1 MERKATEGRETK
13 EEEIIIISV
22 GNDEGLDWDNG
33 SENEVK
39 VLRLY
44 IDMWISETYAFWLP
58 GSYPQKDKSE

>member
-39 VLRLY
+39 VLILY
-44 IDMWISETYAFWLP
+44 IDM
-58 GSYPQKDKSE
+58 

>member
-1 MERKATEGRETK
+1 MERKVIEGREIK
-13 EEEIIIISV
+13 EEEIIIILV

-44 IDMWISETYAFWLP
+44 IDM
-58 GSYPQKDKSE
+58 